1 MEDCTALKRKV
12 HDLIKAEALAFD
24 DQDVPNVNRNPLPD
38 HQRPKINAVD
48 SDPELQ
54 IEKDVKAVCMP
65 MGTIYEVLL
74 KAGMLEEEQ
83 EKKKDKEDWERTPCL
98 YHKRSVGHFIQDC
111 RDFLGLVQELKN
123 KGRIELC
130 KEIER

>member
-1 MEDCTALKRKV
+1 MEDCIALKRMV

-24 DQDVPNVNRNPLPD
+24 DEDVLDVNRNPLPD

-54 IEKDVKAVCMP
+54 IEKDVNGVCMP
-65 MGTIYEVLL
+65 MGIVYKALL

-83 EKKKDKEDWERTPCL
+83 EKKEEKEDEE
-98 YHKRSVGHFIQDC
+98 G
-111 RDFLGLVQELKN
+111 
-123 KGRIELC
+123 
-130 KEIER
+130 